1 MIPVTELSY
10 FGEQDPAFKILKPWW
25 DVFAEYLTLLMVMVS
40 MFGGALQVS
49 NERILCI
56 PVSQGVSL
64 QDRQSNQSVSDGM
77 RPSAFTAG
85 GFKSGLDIQ
94 QYYLIN
100 QWCYDHSV
108 IWFSKYFPYLVLL
121 HSMIFLISSNFWFKF
136 PGTSS
141 KIEHF
146 ITVLGKCLD
155 SPWTTRALSETVY
168 EESSPRISTV
178 AASNVDQSVSSIH
191 TPLRAESS
199 LVSLSQEIAFSN
211 EVPSRDE
218 ASLLSRSSS
227 QLLKSSAGGLM
238 MMVDTSAVKILDKK
252 EGEQAKSLFEKVK
265 KFRLHT
271 EEEGDILYK
280 MYLKQTVVRAVQSAI
295 ILIYISVFI
304 PRMGN
309 VIHCVD
315 SLHITG
321 FTDFFC
327 IHGLWRMFRMLSL
340 VYITA
345 ILLYSGTCV
354 YTLHWILYYKLRQ
367 YSFENV
373 RVETGMDDIPDVRND
388 FAFLLHLI
396 DQYDKLY
403 ARKFAVFLSDVSENK
418 LLQLNLNHEWSLE
431 RLKQRLVVNRENQ
444 VEMHLFM
451 MPGIPF
457 QVYDLTEIEVL
468 KLELIKGITI
478 SAAIANLKT
487 LREMWLYNCSV
498 KVERQALLFLR
509 ENVSTLRVRFGIADE
524 IPPWIFT
531 LRSLRELYIE
541 GHLQTDSKVSTAL
554 QMFSELPNINT
565 LHLKT
570 NVTKLPTAILDMAA
584 RLQRLIIHNEG
595 VKITSLANIKKL
607 FYLTLLRLLHCNL
620 ERIPSAVFSLTNL
633 QELDLKDNNLNSTEE
648 LASCQHLRK
657 LTCLKLWHNNVPSI
671 PVHIAKVTSLE
682 MLHLNKNKIEVL
694 PPALFKLTK
703 LLFLD
708 LSHNNISR
716 IPPEIGEL
724 TELQHFA
731 IECNKVNKI
740 PETLSSC
747 VKLRALIIS
756 YNRLTHLPPSIGL
769 LRHLQLLDLK
779 CNKLDKLPVELGQC
793 VHLRRSQLII
803 EEDIFKTLPP
813 EIREQFT
820 NPS

>member
-49 NERILCI
+49 NRRS
-56 PVSQGVSL
+56 PVAQWLEHSSQKGVNSQQIYANPISGVSL

-168 EESSPRISTV
+168 EESSPRIST
-178 AASNVDQSVSSIH
+178 
-191 TPLRAESS
+191 
-199 LVSLSQEIAFSN
+199 
-211 EVPSRDE
+211 